1 MIMVCCSSAW
11 IYLFADEYIGLVKID
26 GDKVTKL
33 TDFDNLKKQILAVK
47 PTSVEMNS
55 YTPINTKLQQCPVE
69 GNDWRASSKLP
80 PSPNQQLCTCMVNS
94 LTCVAKS
101 SVDKSKYGDLFSF
114 TCGKGTDCTGING
127 NGTTGAY
134 GAYSM
139 CGASERLSWAMN
151 AVRLICILTRI
162 LLTFPQYY
170 DAQNK
175 ASTACDFNGD
185 GQTQTPTSAS
195 GACAT
200 LLKEAGGTKGTGT
213 VTSAPTSS
221 SSSTSSASSAPIP
234 SIWLGSYKIA
244 SAMVVA
250 FFGGVA
256 MII

>member
-1 MIMVCCSSAW
+1 
-11 IYLFADEYIGLVKID
+11 
-26 GDKVTKL
+26 
-33 TDFDNLKKQILAVK
+33 
-47 PTSVEMNS
+47 
-55 YTPINTKLQQCPVE
+55 
-69 GNDWRASSKLP
+69 
-80 PSPNQQLCTCMVNS
+80 MVNS

-151 AVRLICILTRI
+151 A
-162 LLTFPQYY
+162 YY